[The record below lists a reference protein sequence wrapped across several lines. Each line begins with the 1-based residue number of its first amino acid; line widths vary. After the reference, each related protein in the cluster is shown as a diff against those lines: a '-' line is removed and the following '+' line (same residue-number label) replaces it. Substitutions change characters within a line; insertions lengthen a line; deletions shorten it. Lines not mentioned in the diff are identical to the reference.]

1 MMHAHLSS
9 ILLVIGLYTA
19 LALPQVFAPRLFL
32 EKVTFGVQSSDP
44 LTLLLA
50 RHWAL
55 LAALLGGLLIYAA
68 YHPEVRAPAM
78 LIVAVEKFALAG
90 FVFFEG
96 WSRTATATRTA
107 VVDAAMGTILVL
119 CLAGL

>member
-1 MMHAHLSS
+1 MSAHLPA

-19 LALPQVFAPRLFL
+19 FALPQVFAPKLFL
-32 EKVTFGVQSSDP
+32 EKVTFGAQSSDP

-55 LAALLGGLLIYAA
+55 LAALVGALLIYAA

-78 LIVAVEKFALAG
+78 LIAAVEKFALAA
-90 FVFFEG
+90 FIFFGG
-96 WSRTATATRTA
+96 WARTPTATRTA
-107 VVDAAMGTILVL
+107 VVDAAMGVVL
-119 CLAGL
+119 MLGLAGL